1 MAVELG
7 SAWREREE
15 RQVVLRATMSRAE
28 KCFNTT
34 PRAGR
39 CAASCVPPGGHCPE
53 SLCWPRR
60 VLWIKWNSVSEL
72 GKSLAYVEMVGKSFG
87 LPVPDVALI
96 CFVLFVR
103 R

>member
-1 MAVELG
+1 VFQHD
-7 SAWREREE
+7 SARRA
-15 RQVVLRATMSRAE
+15 LRCQLR
-28 KCFNTT
+28 TT
-34 PRAGR
+34 W
-39 CAASCVPPGGHCPE
+39 GGQCPE
-53 SLCWPRR
+53 SFCWPKR

-87 LPVPDVALI
+87 LPVPDVAFI